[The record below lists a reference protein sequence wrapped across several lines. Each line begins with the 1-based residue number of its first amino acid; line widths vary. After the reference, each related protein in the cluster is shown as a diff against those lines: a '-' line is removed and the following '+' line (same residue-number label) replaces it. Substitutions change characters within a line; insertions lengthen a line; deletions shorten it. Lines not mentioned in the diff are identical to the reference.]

1 MYLKNFHRLS
11 LLILLVS
18 FTVIP
23 DSRAFQITGAENKYL
38 AIDDPSREEVKLQK
52 KINLAIKQGIPIEIT
67 EIGTQKAKE
76 LASIDALLRAVN
88 KVYQYDDFLN
98 TQYAKNIQSSEYGL
112 IKSIEKI
119 SELENIISPMGV
131 PDPSMSSWTIKYKVI
146 INTKL
151 SPENVTK
158 ISNDQ
163 RVFYTQSI
171 GQNVQQARL
180 SGVLEAVKQY
190 HRVNI
195 YPNSVFVQNFLKS
208 NYGVVEKIEPLK
220 DFQLPFG
227 NQWAS
232 NLKVTL
238 GDISTKKNFSQI
250 RSDLQKSLVPEPPN
264 PMMDSINLSLDD
276 LIAAQN
282 RFANGLNLM
291 AEIDLKRKDVEKM
304 KSGTRLGESA
314 IDQKLVF
321 CLKSQ
326 ELINESIEKSPK
338 LSEEAK
344 KEFEK
349 GYAPW
354 AKGVAGLGNSIAQG
368 AKFFSGIGNGSRS
381 GNIMGDLLVAMNTI
395 TKMPKVLAIFSSST
409 NLLTSFGKENKI
421 DTSSVSD
428 LGKQLGE

>member
-1 MYLKNFHRLS
+1 
-11 LLILLVS
+11 
-18 FTVIP
+18 
-23 DSRAFQITGAENKYL
+23 
-38 AIDDPSREEVKLQK
+38 
-52 KINLAIKQGIPIEIT
+52 
-67 EIGTQKAKE
+67 
-76 LASIDALLRAVN
+76 
-88 KVYQYDDFLN
+88 
-98 TQYAKNIQSSEYGL
+98 
-112 IKSIEKI
+112 
-119 SELENIISPMGV
+119 MGV
-131 PDPSMSSWTIKYKVI
+131 PDPSKSSWTIKYKVT

-151 SPENVTK
+151 TPENITK

-180 SGVLEAVKQY
+180 SALIEAVKQY
-190 HRVNI
+190 HKINI
-195 YPNSVFVQNFLKS
+195 YPNSVFVQNFLKP
-208 NYGVVEKIEPLK
+208 NYGVIEKIEPLK
-220 DFQLPFG
+220 DFQLPFV
-227 NQWAS
+227 NQWGS

-282 RFANGLNLM
+282 RFAIGLNLM

-304 KSGTRLGESA
+304 KSGARLGESG

-349 GYAPW
+349 GYVPW
-354 AKGVAGLGNSIAQG
+354 AKGVAGLGNSISQG
-368 AKFFSGIGNGSRS
+368 AKFFSGIGNRS
-381 GNIMGDLLVAMNTI
+381 GNIMGDLQVVMNTI